1 MINCNNGVVKIEGQH
16 KDILADILCVLGAIT
31 NLMEN
36 DEVMRQGVAY
46 LGTDETLAFTRVIS
60 QAIKEVEKC
69 TEN

>member
-36 DEVMRQGVAY
+36 DEGSKKYGLY
-46 LGTDETLAFTRVIS
+46 LITNKHVVR
-60 QAIKEVEKC
+60 
-69 TEN
+69 N